1 MLEILIGRSQNGAEG
16 RDKVGLGSIRRPV
29 IGLALGG
36 GAARGFAHI
45 GIVRTLIAHGIVPNV
60 VVGTSIG
67 AVVGGAYAAGH
78 LDTLEEW
85 ARSLQPRNILG
96 YLDIRLN
103 GSGLIGG
110 DKLAAQLEAAI
121 GPTLIEDL
129 PLKFAT
135 VATEVRTGHE
145 IWLTHG
151 RMVEAMRASYALPG
165 IFSPVLV
172 GDRWLV
178 DGAMVNPVPVS
189 AARALGAEIVIA
201 ANLSSDVFTH
211 STTIYSHGAPPVA
224 PEVVAEPPPPPKRGF
239 GKLFSA
245 ERTMKREF
253 FGGGGRPGISSVMVD
268 AFNIM
273 QDRITR
279 ARLAGD
285 PPDLLISPRVGQI
298 GWFDFHRASDLIAFG
313 ARAAERAIDSIQEA
327 IHILAPAGRPGP
339 EADSKPGP
347 VADAEAVNRLA
358 PPRSGGLDVVAQRFL
373 LHLVFA
379 DPPLDDVADRD
390 QADNPFV
397 LDHRQMPEFAQRHH
411 FHDRGDRIGRP
422 ATDDLA
428 RHHRADRLVEHASA
442 AIAEHADDVALRQ
455 DAFDAAFA
463 HHQYGADFPLPQ
475 NLDRSRKLCARLDA
489 LDVMS
494 FGIED
499 CTYRHCRLPEADR
512 ALERAR
518 SLFP

>member
-1 MLEILIGRSQNGAEG
+1 
-16 RDKVGLGSIRRPV
+16 V

-67 AVVGGAYAAGH
+67 AVVGGSYAAGH

-110 DKLAAQLEAAI
+110 DKLAAQLEAAL
-121 GPTLIEDL
+121 GQTDIEDL

-151 RMVEAMRASYALPG
+151 RMVDAMRASYALPG

-178 DGAMVNPVPVS
+178 DGALVNPVPVS

-201 ANLSSDVFTH
+201 ANLSSDVFAH
-211 STTIYSHGAPPVA
+211 STTIYAHGAA
-224 PEVVAEPPPPPKRGF
+224 AEPPETAIEVPPPRRGF
-239 GKLFSA
+239 SKFFSP
-245 ERTMKREF
+245 ERAMKREF
-253 FGGGGRPGISSVMVD
+253 FGGGGRPGISTVMVD

-298 GWFDFHRASDLIAFG
+298 GWFDFHRADDLIAHG

-327 IHILAPAGRPGP
+327 IHILTPPASVAP
-339 EADSKPGP
+339 
-347 VADAEAVNRLA
+347 N
-358 PPRSGGLDVVAQRFL
+358 
-373 LHLVFA
+373 
-379 DPPLDDVADRD
+379 
-390 QADNPFV
+390 
-397 LDHRQMPEFAQRHH
+397 
-411 FHDRGDRIGRP
+411 
-422 ATDDLA
+422 T
-428 RHHRADRLVEHASA
+428 A
-442 AIAEHADDVALRQ
+442 AIDKK
-455 DAFDAAFA
+455 
-463 HHQYGADFPLPQ
+463 P
-475 NLDRSRKLCARLDA
+475 
-489 LDVMS
+489 
-494 FGIED
+494 
-499 CTYRHCRLPEADR
+499 
-512 ALERAR
+512 
-518 SLFP
+518 

>member
-1 MLEILIGRSQNGAEG
+1 MLDSWMGRGQKGSDA
-16 RDKVGLGSIRRPV
+16 RDKVGLGVIRRPV

-45 GIVRTLIAHGIVPNV
+45 GILRTLIAHGIVPNV

-121 GPTLIEDL
+121 GQTLIEDL

-151 RMVEAMRASYALPG
+151 RVVDAMRASYALPG

-178 DGAMVNPVPVS
+178 DGALVNPVPVS

-201 ANLSSDVFTH
+201 ANLSSDVFTN
-211 STTIYSHGAPPVA
+211 STTIYSHGPSPEA
-224 PEVVAEPPPPPKRGF
+224 PEAVIEPAPPKRGF

-245 ERTMKREF
+245 ERTVKREF

-298 GWFDFHRASDLIAFG
+298 GWFDFHRADDLIAHG
-313 ARAAERAIDSIQEA
+313 ARVAERAIDSIQEA
-327 IHILAPAGRPGP
+327 IHILAPGAAEPGAA
-339 EADSKPGP
+339 ADK
-347 VADAEAVNRLA
+347 A
-358 PPRSGGLDVVAQRFL
+358 P
-373 LHLVFA
+373 
-379 DPPLDDVADRD
+379 
-390 QADNPFV
+390 
-397 LDHRQMPEFAQRHH
+397 
-411 FHDRGDRIGRP
+411 
-422 ATDDLA
+422 
-428 RHHRADRLVEHASA
+428 
-442 AIAEHADDVALRQ
+442 
-455 DAFDAAFA
+455 
-463 HHQYGADFPLPQ
+463 
-475 NLDRSRKLCARLDA
+475 
-489 LDVMS
+489 
-494 FGIED
+494 
-499 CTYRHCRLPEADR
+499 
-512 ALERAR
+512 
-518 SLFP
+518 

>member
-1 MLEILIGRSQNGAEG
+1 MLDSWMGRGQKGSDSP
-16 RDKVGLGSIRRPV
+16 DKVGLGSIRRPV
-29 IGLALGG
+29 IGVALGG

-45 GIVRTLIAHGIVPNV
+45 GILRTLIAHGIVPNV

-110 DKLAAQLEAAI
+110 DKLASQLEASI

-129 PLKFAT
+129 PLKYAT

-151 RMVEAMRASYALPG
+151 RMVDAIRASYALPG

-178 DGAMVNPVPVS
+178 DGALVNPVPVS

-211 STTIYSHGAPPVA
+211 STTIFSHGPSAEAPAAMV
-224 PEVVAEPPPPPKRGF
+224 EAEPPKRGI
-239 GKLFSA
+239 GRLFSA
-245 ERTMKREF
+245 ERTVKREF
-253 FGGGGRPGISSVMVD
+253 FGSGGRPGISSVMVD

-285 PPDLLISPRVGQI
+285 PPDLLITPRVGQV
-298 GWFDFHRASDLIAFG
+298 GWFDFHRADYLIAHG
-313 ARAAERAIDSIQEA
+313 ARAAERAIESIQEA
-327 IHILAPAGRPGP
+327 INILAPVAGEPGAA
-339 EADSKPGP
+339 ADK
-347 VADAEAVNRLA
+347 
-358 PPRSGGLDVVAQRFL
+358 
-373 LHLVFA
+373 
-379 DPPLDDVADRD
+379 
-390 QADNPFV
+390 
-397 LDHRQMPEFAQRHH
+397 
-411 FHDRGDRIGRP
+411 
-422 ATDDLA
+422 
-428 RHHRADRLVEHASA
+428 
-442 AIAEHADDVALRQ
+442 
-455 DAFDAAFA
+455 
-463 HHQYGADFPLPQ
+463 LP
-475 NLDRSRKLCARLDA
+475 
-489 LDVMS
+489 
-494 FGIED
+494 
-499 CTYRHCRLPEADR
+499 
-512 ALERAR
+512 
-518 SLFP
+518 

>member
-1 MLEILIGRSQNGAEG
+1 MLDGLIGRSKNGPNG

-85 ARSLQPRNILG
+85 ARRLQPRSVLS

-121 GPTLIEDL
+121 GQTLIEDL

-151 RMVEAMRASYALPG
+151 RMVDAMRASYALPG
-165 IFSPVLV
+165 IFSPVLA

-178 DGAMVNPVPVS
+178 DGALVNPVPVS

-211 STTIYSHGAPPVA
+211 ATTIYSHSASVA
-224 PEVVAEPPPPPKRGF
+224 LQEIPPEVAPPKRGL
-239 GKLFSA
+239 GKFFSP
-245 ERTMKREF
+245 ERTVKREF
-253 FGGGGRPGISSVMVD
+253 FGSGGRPGISSVMVD

-298 GWFDFHRASDLIAFG
+298 GWFDFHRADDLIAHG
-313 ARAAERAIDSIQEA
+313 ARAAERAIASIQEA
-327 IHILAPAGRPGP
+327 IQILAPGSVSVSANTDTA
-339 EADSKPGP
+339 ADKTP
-347 VADAEAVNRLA
+347 
-358 PPRSGGLDVVAQRFL
+358 
-373 LHLVFA
+373 
-379 DPPLDDVADRD
+379 
-390 QADNPFV
+390 
-397 LDHRQMPEFAQRHH
+397 
-411 FHDRGDRIGRP
+411 
-422 ATDDLA
+422 
-428 RHHRADRLVEHASA
+428 
-442 AIAEHADDVALRQ
+442 
-455 DAFDAAFA
+455 
-463 HHQYGADFPLPQ
+463 
-475 NLDRSRKLCARLDA
+475 
-489 LDVMS
+489 
-494 FGIED
+494 
-499 CTYRHCRLPEADR
+499 
-512 ALERAR
+512 
-518 SLFP
+518 

>member
-1 MLEILIGRSQNGAEG
+1 VLDSLIGRGQNGSNG

-36 GAARGFAHI
+36 GAARGLAHI

-67 AVVGGAYAAGH
+67 AVVGGAYVAGH
-78 LDTLEEW
+78 LDALEQW
-85 ARSLQPRNILG
+85 ARKLQPRNILG

-129 PLKFAT
+129 PVKFAT

-178 DGAMVNPVPVS
+178 DGALVNPVPVS
-189 AARALGAEIVIA
+189 AARAFGAEIVIA
-201 ANLSSDVFTH
+201 ANLSSDIFAH
-211 STTIYSHGAPPVA
+211 STTIYSHGPSAGVTVAVA
-224 PEVVAEPPPPPKRGF
+224 PEATIEQAAPKRGF
-239 GKLFSA
+239 GRLFSA
-245 ERTMKREF
+245 ERTVKREF
-253 FGGGGRPGISSVMVD
+253 FGSGTRPGISSIMVD

-285 PPDLLISPRVGQI
+285 PPDLLISPRVGEI
-298 GWFDFHRASDLIAFG
+298 GWFDFHRADDLIAHG
-313 ARAAERAIDSIQEA
+313 TRAAERAIDSIQEA
-327 IHILAPAGRPGP
+327 IHILAPAPSGP
-339 EADSKPGP
+339 
-347 VADAEAVNRLA
+347 
-358 PPRSGGLDVVAQRFL
+358 
-373 LHLVFA
+373 
-379 DPPLDDVADRD
+379 
-390 QADNPFV
+390 
-397 LDHRQMPEFAQRHH
+397 
-411 FHDRGDRIGRP
+411 
-422 ATDDLA
+422 T
-428 RHHRADRLVEHASA
+428 A
-442 AIAEHADDVALRQ
+442 AIEKV
-455 DAFDAAFA
+455 
-463 HHQYGADFPLPQ
+463 P
-475 NLDRSRKLCARLDA
+475 
-489 LDVMS
+489 
-494 FGIED
+494 
-499 CTYRHCRLPEADR
+499 
-512 ALERAR
+512 
-518 SLFP
+518 

>member
-1 MLEILIGRSQNGAEG
+1 VLDILIGRGQNGSNG

-36 GAARGFAHI
+36 GAARGLAHI

-67 AVVGGAYAAGH
+67 AVVGGAYATGQ

-85 ARSLQPRNILG
+85 ARKLQPRNLLG

-121 GPTLIEDL
+121 GPILIEDL
-129 PLKFAT
+129 PMKFAT

-151 RMVEAMRASYALPG
+151 RMVDAMRASYALPG

-178 DGAMVNPVPVS
+178 DGALVNPVPVS
-189 AARALGAEIVIA
+189 AARAFGAEIVIA
-201 ANLSSDVFTH
+201 ANLSSDIFAH
-211 STTIYSHGAPPVA
+211 STTIYSHGPAAEVTVAVA
-224 PEVVAEPPPPPKRGF
+224 PETMIEAAAPKRGF
-239 GKLFSA
+239 GRLFSA

-253 FGGGGRPGISSVMVD
+253 FGSAGRPGISSVMVD

-285 PPDLLISPRVGQI
+285 PPDLLISPRVGEI
-298 GWFDFHRASDLIAFG
+298 GWFDFHRADDLIAHG
-313 ARAAERAIDSIQEA
+313 TRAAERAIDSIQEA
-327 IHILAPAGRPGP
+327 IHILAPATSGP
-339 EADSKPGP
+339 A
-347 VADAEAVNRLA
+347 
-358 PPRSGGLDVVAQRFL
+358 
-373 LHLVFA
+373 
-379 DPPLDDVADRD
+379 
-390 QADNPFV
+390 
-397 LDHRQMPEFAQRHH
+397 
-411 FHDRGDRIGRP
+411 
-422 ATDDLA
+422 
-428 RHHRADRLVEHASA
+428 A
-442 AIAEHADDVALRQ
+442 AIEKM
-455 DAFDAAFA
+455 
-463 HHQYGADFPLPQ
+463 P
-475 NLDRSRKLCARLDA
+475 
-489 LDVMS
+489 
-494 FGIED
+494 
-499 CTYRHCRLPEADR
+499 
-512 ALERAR
+512 
-518 SLFP
+518 

>member
-1 MLEILIGRSQNGAEG
+1 MLDNWITRRSKEADGQDE
-16 RDKVGLGSIRRPV
+16 VGLGSIRRPV

-45 GIVRTLIAHGIVPNV
+45 GIVRTLVAHGIIPNV

-67 AVVGGAYAAGH
+67 AVVGGAYATGH

-110 DKLAAQLEAAI
+110 TKLAAQLEAAM
-121 GPTLIEDL
+121 GQNLIEDL
-129 PLKFAT
+129 PVKFAT

-151 RMVEAMRASYALPG
+151 RIVDAMRASYALPG
-165 IFSPVLV
+165 IFSPVLI

-178 DGAMVNPVPVS
+178 DGALVNPVPVS

-211 STTIYSHGAPPVA
+211 STTIYSHGQPADMTVAVA
-224 PEVVAEPPPPPKRGF
+224 PDLESEPPKRRF
-239 GKLFSA
+239 GGLFSA
-245 ERTMKREF
+245 ERTVKREF
-253 FGGGGRPGISSVMVD
+253 FGSGGRPGISSVMAD

-298 GWFDFHRASDLIAFG
+298 GWFDFHRADDLIAHG
-313 ARAAERAIDSIQEA
+313 VRATERAIDSIQEA
-327 IHILAPAGRPGP
+327 IHILAPPPGQ
-339 EADSKPGP
+339 G
-347 VADAEAVNRLA
+347 
-358 PPRSGGLDVVAQRFL
+358 
-373 LHLVFA
+373 
-379 DPPLDDVADRD
+379 
-390 QADNPFV
+390 
-397 LDHRQMPEFAQRHH
+397 
-411 FHDRGDRIGRP
+411 
-422 ATDDLA
+422 
-428 RHHRADRLVEHASA
+428 
-442 AIAEHADDVALRQ
+442 
-455 DAFDAAFA
+455 
-463 HHQYGADFPLPQ
+463 
-475 NLDRSRKLCARLDA
+475 
-489 LDVMS
+489 
-494 FGIED
+494 
-499 CTYRHCRLPEADR
+499 
-512 ALERAR
+512 
-518 SLFP
+518 